1 MIADAGGGVW
11 QVACERIVSK
21 RYDHAARL
29 ARTFMTL
36 DGRHAAPDDAPD
48 ASVEASVEAS
58 VDDIADG
65 SHDELHVYASPL
77 SGGPLVLA
85 GETPV
90 HPDATPGADP
100 DGTGSTGTPA
110 KPPVSPG
117 RANAVLV
124 ALAVAAFLFVTNEIA
139 PLGLLPSMAAD
150 LGRSEAELGM
160 AATVFA
166 IAVMLATVPLALLTT
181 RMVRRWVLVGALVV
195 FTAGVFLA
203 AIADTYAQLLFS
215 RALTGVAH
223 ALFWAV
229 VVPAAAGMFPLAR
242 RGRSVARLSL
252 GPASAGVVGL
262 PTATYLAQQYGWHT
276 PFWILAGGGILLAVV
291 VAVLMPSFR
300 TQQGTMVR
308 GEFPSLRK
316 FIRVMAVT
324 GLMTAAMSLTWTYFA
339 PYYTEVSGF
348 ADSTV
353 SVLLFVGGFTG
364 VVTTWMVARFV
375 DRWPVKGVV
384 LGVALMLVMWTGLAV
399 GGQYKPVAVA
409 MIALQ
414 GIAWSIMVIAVVNW
428 ALRHSP
434 WTVDIG
440 NATYATLFNV
450 GNVVGSRVGAVM
462 LGAWGARWLPV
473 ASWLL
478 LAVALALVLTM
489 PRVRTPRG
497 RVSRGRVSRGRE

>member
-1 MIADAGGGVW
+1 
-11 QVACERIVSK
+11 
-21 RYDHAARL
+21 
-29 ARTFMTL
+29 MTL
-36 DGRHAAPDDAPD
+36 DAHGAATDA
-48 ASVEASVEAS
+48 A
-58 VDDIADG
+58 ADG
-65 SHDELHVYASPL
+65 SSQEMHVYASPL
-77 SGGPLVLA
+77 SGEPLVLP
-85 GETPV
+85 GETTAPPGATSR
-90 HPDATPGADP
+90 PDAGGA
-100 DGTGSTGTPA
+100 GTPDV
-110 KPPVSPG
+110 PVPLPVSPR
-117 RANAVLV
+117 RANMVLV
-124 ALAVAAFLFVTNEIA
+124 ALAVAAFLFVTNEVA

-181 RMVRRWVLVGALVV
+181 RMVRRWVLVGALVI
-195 FTAGVFLA
+195 FTAGAFLA
-203 AIADTYAQLLFS
+203 AIADTFAALMFS
-215 RALTGVAH
+215 RALTGVSH

-262 PTATYLAQQYGWHT
+262 PAATYLAQQTHWHT
-276 PFWILAGGGILLAVV
+276 PFWILTGGGALLAVV

-300 TQQGTMVR
+300 TRQGTMVR
-308 GEFPSLRK
+308 GEFPSMRT
-316 FIRVMAVT
+316 FVRVMAVT
-324 GLMTAAMSLTWTYFA
+324 GLMTAGMSLTWTYFA

-348 ADSTV
+348 AASTV

-364 VVTTWMVARFV
+364 VVTTWIVARFV

-384 LGVALMLVMWTGLAV
+384 LGVALMLVMWTGLAL
-399 GGQYKPVAVA
+399 GGQFKPVAVA

-414 GIAWSIMVIAVVNW
+414 GVGWSIMVIAVVNW

-450 GNVVGSRVGAVM
+450 GNVIGSRAGAVM

-478 LAVALALVLTM
+478 VAAALALVLT
-489 PRVRTPRG
+489 TPRL
-497 RVSRGRVSRGRE
+497 RKPHTLK